1 MIFLNIWPTTV
12 EGWVGLIILFIT
24 LISALAGLIPTAIK
38 LKRALTKIAKDKDY
52 AKLLK
57 IAKKAMATAQASN
70 EPGANKRAMVIEAI
84 KAGAKELEIEIDE
97 NDINNLCNS
106 IDDLKQFFNEMKVAD
121 QIQKNKED

>member
-12 EGWVGLIILFIT
+12 EGWVGLIILFTT
-24 LISALAGLIPTAIK
+24 LISALVGLIPTLIK
-38 LKRALTKIAKDKDY
+38 LKKALKKIAKDKDY

-57 IAKKAMATAQASN
+57 IAKKSMATAQASN